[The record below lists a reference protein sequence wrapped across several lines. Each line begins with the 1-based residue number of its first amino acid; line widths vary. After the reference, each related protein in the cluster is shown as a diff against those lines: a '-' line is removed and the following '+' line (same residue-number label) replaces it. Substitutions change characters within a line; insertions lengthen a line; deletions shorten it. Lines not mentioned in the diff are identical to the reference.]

1 METDRGWGATH
12 RAWHRIYAQKK
23 EKGTVK
29 DNIQHEGPG
38 LDTQPI
44 KRNHKKGKDTYRKEK
59 GHRIKKQEERCI
71 SGVKTPGQLYTLLYF
86 K

>member
-1 METDRGWGATH
+1 M
-12 RAWHRIYAQKK
+12 AQDLHTRK

-29 DNIQHEGPG
+29 DNIQQEGPG

-59 GHRIKKQEERCI
+59 GHRIKNKK
-71 SGVKTPGQLYTLLYF
+71 SAASVA
-86 K
+86 